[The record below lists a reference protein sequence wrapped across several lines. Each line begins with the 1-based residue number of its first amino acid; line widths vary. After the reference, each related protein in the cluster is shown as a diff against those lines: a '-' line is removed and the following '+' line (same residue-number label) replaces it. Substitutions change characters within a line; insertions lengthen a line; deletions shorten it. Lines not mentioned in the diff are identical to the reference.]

1 MLYAQAKWVARVLSG
16 RARLPPAADMLAKCR
31 SFEAAHAAAGLPL
44 RYLHCQVGK
53 KRPTEKFHFQNN
65 PGLKTLE
72 ASRVAGCPRP
82 RTSPPGCAA
91 LPLSGGGKPIS
102 VTLVALLGGLARIRT
117 VCAGRRGA
125 AAALPALPGG
135 VIHCSGQS

>member
-65 PGLKTLE
+65 PGFENPRSLQGGWLSE
-72 ASRVAGCPRP
+72 AAHIAAGLRCATSVRWGQAHIRDSCSPAGWFGADSKGLRRSPR
-82 RTSPPGCAA
+82 GC
-91 LPLSGGGKPIS
+91 
-102 VTLVALLGGLARIRT
+102 R
-117 VCAGRRGA
+117 CATCTARRGHS
-125 AAALPALPGG
+125 L
-135 VIHCSGQS
+135 